1 MTNEI
6 LILGHPDRHDR
17 VKSVLKVAETFCI
30 EQSYDTLRFIRSI
43 EDYKGDLQ
51 IVCFYY
57 TDEIN
62 KCHIEFIFK
71 QIWELFSECL
81 ITVIIAEN
89 PKKSVWVNVYE
100 GFDEG
105 KLYIQSN
112 FYSLESAQNHIS
124 KGYNKY
130 IKTIEITN
138 EL

>member
-1 MTNEI
+1 MTNQI
-6 LILGHPDRHDR
+6 LILGDTNRHGR

-30 EQSYDTLRFIRSI
+30 EQNYDSLRFIRSI
-43 EDYKGDLQ
+43 EDHKGDLQ

-57 TDEIN
+57 TDENN
-62 KCHIEFIFK
+62 KYYIELIFK
-71 QIWELFSECL
+71 QIWELFSEYC

-124 KGYNKY
+124 KGYNNY